1 MLVSLD
7 AHQMHSPDGNS
18 LIKSACDKL
27 SEYGIENF
35 IHWSDEISVDIAG
48 ESHGYNFLY
57 LLLIKY
63 RKQLQSTH
71 LHPSCAF
78 YQDLV

>member
-7 AHQMHSPDGNS
+7 AHQMRSLDGNS

-27 SEYGIENF
+27 SQSGLENF

-48 ESHGYNFLY
+48 ESHGVMIDYAAGGVRFL
-57 LLLIKY
+57 K
-63 RKQLQSTH
+63 
-71 LHPSCAF
+71 P
-78 YQDLV
+78 

>member
-7 AHQMHSPDGNS
+7 AHQMHSLDGNS

-35 IHWSDEISVDIAG
+35 IHWDDEIIVDIAG
-48 ESHGYNFLY
+48 ESHCVMIDYVAGGVRFS
-57 LLLIKY
+57 K
-63 RKQLQSTH
+63 
-71 LHPSCAF
+71 P
-78 YQDLV
+78 

>member
-1 MLVSLD
+1 MLVSID
-7 AHQMHSPDGNS
+7 ANQMKSLDGNS

-48 ESHGYNFLY
+48 ESHGVMIDYVAGGVRFV
-57 LLLIKY
+57 
-63 RKQLQSTH
+63 
-71 LHPSCAF
+71 HPDCIECNE
-78 YQDLV
+78 